1 MNMRNST
8 VRAVNR
14 LTARWAAEAGG
25 DAAGT
30 VFTAAGVW
38 PLLAP
43 LADGAAGPA
52 RAELAEALGLPAE
65 RAAGAARELLAALEG
80 VRGLRA
86 ATGLWT
92 RADLA
97 LEAAWLERLAPGSH
111 GVLSGDAEA
120 GHTALDAWADRR
132 TDGLVERMPVALTDG
147 PNGTRLVL
155 ASALTLRTRWIQ
167 PFTEWRGGASEGPWA
182 GRPLRML
189 HRSTALL
196 DRARVAQGPAGAV
209 TLLEV
214 VGDTGV
220 DVHLVLGE
228 PGARP
233 GGVLGTGIEA
243 VTRARPAVPAS
254 LLPEG
259 RPGPGLDVATVLALT
274 PGPRLAVR
282 APVFEVRGEH
292 DLLERAR
299 LFGLE
304 TARDTAR
311 GHFPGIS
318 SQPLAVGSA
327 RQSAVARF
335 HAEGFEA
342 AAVTAVSVA
351 VGCGVPPR
359 IRYRTRRAEVTF
371 DRPFGFLA
379 VHRTSRLVLAAGWV
393 TDPLPYEEPP
403 EKTWEEKRRE
413 EEEADAEWEEE
424 ERARAAG
431 LPGPPSP

>member
-1 MNMRNST
+1 MSMRNST

-14 LTARWAAEAGG
+14 LTARWAEAHREE
-25 DAAGT
+25 AGT

-52 RAELAEALGLPAE
+52 REELAQALGLPAD
-65 RAAGAARELLAALEG
+65 RAAEAARELLAALER

-92 RADLA
+92 RADLP
-97 LEAAWLERLAPGSH
+97 LEAAWRERLAPGSH
-111 GVLSGDAEA
+111 GSLSGDAA
-120 GHTALDAWADRR
+120 ADHAALDAWAARR
-132 TDGLVERMPVALTDG
+132 TGGLVERMPVTLEEGPDG
-147 PNGTRLVL
+147 TKLVL
-155 ASALTLRTRWIQ
+155 ASALVVGVKWLR
-167 PFTEWRGGASEGPWA
+167 PFTEWPGESDAGPWA
-182 GRPLRML
+182 GRPVRML
-189 HRSTALL
+189 HRVTALL
-196 DRARVAQGPAGAV
+196 DRVRVARGPAGAV

-214 VGDTGV
+214 VGDGGV

-243 VTRARPAVPAS
+243 VTRLRPATPAS
-254 LLPEG
+254 LLPDG
-259 RPGPGLDVATVLALT
+259 RPGPGLTVGAVLAVS
-274 PGPRLAVR
+274 PGPRLVVR
-282 APVFEVRGEH
+282 TPAFEVRAEH
-292 DLLERAR
+292 DLRAQAR

-304 TARDTAR
+304 QVCARDR

-318 SQPLAVGSA
+318 SIPLAIGSA

-342 AAVTAVSVA
+342 AAVTAMGA
-351 VGCGVPPR
+351 VGGCGVPPR
-359 IRYRTRRAEVTF
+359 VRYRARRAEVSF

-379 VHRTSRLVLAAGWV
+379 VHRTSRLVVAAGWV
-393 TDPLPYEEPP
+393 TEPVPYAEPEEKS
-403 EKTWEEKRRE
+403 EEEKRRE
-413 EEEADAEWEEE
+413 EEEADAAWE
-424 ERARAAG
+424 AQG
-431 LPGPPSP
+431 